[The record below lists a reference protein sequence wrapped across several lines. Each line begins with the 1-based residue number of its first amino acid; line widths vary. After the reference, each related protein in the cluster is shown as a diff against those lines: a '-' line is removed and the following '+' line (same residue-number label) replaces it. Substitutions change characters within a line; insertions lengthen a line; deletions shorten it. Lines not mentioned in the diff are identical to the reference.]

1 MIELNKWYKILDIDM
16 QKKFIKDFIKQIPK
30 DNQLIVSKNY
40 DTTHYA
46 YVMVELYNNSDAT
59 YILRYIQYDTPE
71 LLNENIEVYNAN
83 D

>member
-16 QKKFIKDFIKQIPK
+16 QKKFVKDFIKQVPE

-40 DTTHYA
+40 DSVHYA
-46 YVMVELYNNSDAT
+46 YVMVELYNNSDLT

>member
-16 QKKFIKDFIKQIPK
+16 QKKFIKEFIKQIPE

-46 YVMVELYNNSDAT
+46 YIKVELYNNSDAT

-71 LLNENIEVYNAN
+71 LVPENIEVYNVN